1 MVQISLL
8 NSAQAKQISIFTCVA
23 LAVSCLAAHRPK
35 APLRRARALQPFG
48 GVSKAA
54 QSALQNCFGRSM
66 ARFIRSCTSLSGP
79 PRNSKAGYAVPAVPI
94 ASDAM
99 GGLEQRPFV
108 LGRYHVPG
116 AVWDFPS
123 IRGPKVGKPD
133 PRTVNSSPALVRG
146 FTVGRME
153 WSELVESRHHFRR
166 GVKSAPEDA
175 LRKCESIYSPEAI
188 AIYHIAYLT
197 KSRAFPAMVPAM
209 MRGLRRRNS

>member
-1 MVQISLL
+1 
-8 NSAQAKQISIFTCVA
+8 
-23 LAVSCLAAHRPK
+23 
-35 APLRRARALQPFG
+35 
-48 GVSKAA
+48 
-54 QSALQNCFGRSM
+54 
-66 ARFIRSCTSLSGP
+66 
-79 PRNSKAGYAVPAVPI
+79 
-94 ASDAM
+94 
-99 GGLEQRPFV
+99 
-108 LGRYHVPG
+108 RYHVPG